1 MSLDRR
7 RRSRRAWAALCAAV
21 LAVSGAV
28 VGAAAPASAV
38 PATIPLTITN
48 DSGKGPIYLYVLG
61 ERDGVAGWADAGGT
75 FHPWPGGVGPV
86 PVPAPDASI
95 AGPGPGQSVTI
106 QLPKLSGRV
115 YYSYGQKMT
124 FQIVLD
130 GRLVQPAV
138 QNDSDPNRNVLF
150 NWTEYTLNDGGIWIN
165 STQVDHWSAPYQVGV
180 KRADGH
186 VLSTGMLKPNGYE
199 AFYTALESAG
209 WGGLVQR
216 APDGSRL
223 RALNP
228 SHGIDVGKISSASID
243 AYVTEVW
250 NSYRTRDMVITPFS
264 HEPGT
269 QFRGRIDGDW
279 FRFRNGSGQEV
290 AAFKKPD
297 ASSVYGCHKDLQA
310 PNDHV
315 VGPIARTLC
324 AALVRTT
331 ALTNPNQ
338 PDASNAGFY
347 QDARTNVYAKLA
359 HQQMANGKA
368 YAFAFDDVGAHESL
382 VHDGNPTA
390 AYIKLDPFTGTATPI
405 GDSGGGTEQPNPG
418 GGLPTGTGT
427 IRAGAALCLD
437 VPWADPTDT
446 NQVQL
451 ATCSGNAAQ
460 QWTRGSDGTVRA
472 LGKCLDV
479 ARSGTA
485 DGTVVWI
492 YTCNGTGAQKWVY
505 DAGTQALRNPQ
516 SGKCLDAQGGA
527 PLRDGQKVQ
536 LWTCNQTE
544 AQRWSF

>member
-1 MSLDRR
+1 MPHDRKNS
-7 RRSRRAWAALCAAV
+7 SRRAWAALCAAV
-21 LAVSGAV
+21 LAVSGAL
-28 VGAAAPASAV
+28 VGVAAPASAV

-48 DSGKGPIYLYVLG
+48 DSGRGPIYLYVLG

-106 QLPKLSGRV
+106 RLPKLSGRV

-138 QNDSDPNRNVLF
+138 QNDSDPNRNILF
-150 NWTEYTLNDGGIWIN
+150 NWTEYTLNDGGLWIN

-180 KRADGH
+180 QRADGQ

-199 AFYTALESAG
+199 AFYTALEGAG

-243 AYVTEVW
+243 SYVTEVW
-250 NSYRTRDMVITPFS
+250 NSYRTRDMVVTPFS

-269 QFRGRIDGDW
+269 QFRGRVDGDW
-279 FRFRNGSGQEV
+279 FRFRSGSGQEV

-338 PDASNAGFY
+338 PDANSAGFY

-382 VHDGNPTA
+382 VHDGNPQA
-390 AYIKLDPFTGTATPI
+390 AYIKLDPFTDTAPPLGI
-405 GDSGGGTEQPNPG
+405 G
-418 GGLPTGTGT
+418 
-427 IRAGAALCLD
+427 
-437 VPWADPTDT
+437 
-446 NQVQL
+446 
-451 ATCSGNAAQ
+451 
-460 QWTRGSDGTVRA
+460 
-472 LGKCLDV
+472 GK
-479 ARSGTA
+479 T
-485 DGTVVWI
+485 
-492 YTCNGTGAQKWVY
+492 
-505 DAGTQALRNPQ
+505 
-516 SGKCLDAQGGA
+516 
-527 PLRDGQKVQ
+527 
-536 LWTCNQTE
+536 
-544 AQRWSF
+544 

>member
-1 MSLDRR
+1 MSLTRKLIGT
-7 RRSRRAWAALCAAV
+7 AAAVTAALAAAV
-21 LAVSGAV
+21 VATPTAT
-28 VGAAAPASAV
+28 AV
-38 PATIPLTITN
+38 PDTIPLTITN

-138 QNDSDPNRNVLF
+138 QNDSDPNRNILF
-150 NWTEYTLNDGGIWIN
+150 NWTEYTLNDNGLWIN

-180 KRADGH
+180 KRADGQ

-243 AYVTEVW
+243 SYVTEVW
-250 NSYRTRDMVITPFS
+250 NSYRTRDMVVTPFS

-269 QFRGRIDGDW
+269 QFRGRVDGDW

-382 VHDGNPTA
+382 VHDGNPQA
-390 AYIKLDPFTGTATPI
+390 AYIKLDPFTGTATPL

-427 IRAGAALCLD
+427 IRAGSALCLD

>member
-1 MSLDRR
+1 MPHDRKNS
-7 RRSRRAWAALCAAV
+7 SRRAWAALCAAV
-21 LAVSGAV
+21 LAVSGAL
-28 VGAAAPASAV
+28 VGVAAPASAV

-48 DSGKGPIYLYVLG
+48 DSGRGPIYLYVLG

-106 QLPKLSGRV
+106 RLPKLSGRV

-138 QNDSDPNRNVLF
+138 QNDSDPNRNILF
-150 NWTEYTLNDGGIWIN
+150 NWTEYTLNDGGLWIN

-180 KRADGH
+180 QRADGQ

-243 AYVTEVW
+243 SYVTEVW
-250 NSYRTRDMVITPFS
+250 NSYRTRDMVVTPFS

-269 QFRGRIDGDW
+269 QFRGRVDGDW

-338 PDASNAGFY
+338 PDASSAGFY

-382 VHDGNPTA
+382 VHDGNPQA

-405 GDSGGGTEQPNPG
+405 GNGGSTEQPGTP
-418 GGLPTGTGT
+418 GGLPAGTGALRIGST
-427 IRAGAALCLD
+427 LCLD

-460 QWTRGSDGTVRA
+460 QWTRGTDGTVRA

-485 DGTVVWI
+485 DGTAVWI
-492 YTCNGTGAQKWVY
+492 YTCNGTGAQKWTY
-505 DAGTQALRNPQ
+505 DSATKALRNPQ

-544 AQRWSF
+544 AQRWTL

>member
-61 ERDGVAGWADAGGT
+61 ERDGVAGWADAGGS

-150 NWTEYTLNDGGIWIN
+150 NWTEYTLNDNGLWIN

-180 KRADGH
+180 KRADGK

-243 AYVTEVW
+243 SYVTEVW

-269 QFRGRIDGDW
+269 QFRGRVDGDW

-359 HQQMANGKA
+359 HQQMTNGKA

-382 VHDGNPTA
+382 VHDGNPQA
-390 AYIKLDPFTGTATPI
+390 AYIKLDPFTGTATPL